1 VGSLKA
7 GLARVVITPP
17 VGARLSGYA
26 DRIQPSIGIL
36 DELYAKALVLD
47 DGEERAALV
56 VCDLIGLGRDIIND
70 ARRRIR
76 SPAGIKEENVMITST
91 HTHTGPDL
99 EFVGEAWIE
108 NLKSQIAGVVY
119 AASDC
124 LKEARF
130 GAAKGQCLVGS
141 NRRNPNSPYSP
152 YFLYSWPE
160 GPMDPAVLVLRI
172 EDVSGRVMG
181 ALVNYACHAVTLGPR
196 ELRISRDFPGYALRI
211 LEDAWGQDIVAIFMN
226 GCCGNI
232 NPMWIWDRPDLSPT
246 PRRMMPES
254 LEERLKETGRL
265 GHILGAESLK
275 AAESIIDLTCEA
287 KLKVKRVEVSLP
299 VREDIPERMLKRIKD
314 AKPGE
319 PRYEYCQRILRGEDI
334 VTEVQAMAL
343 DDVAIVGVPGEVFVE
358 YQIEIRK
365 CSPYEY
371 TFVSE
376 LANDS
381 IGYIPVAK
389 AYEEGGYEPTAAVV
403 APDAGAKLTQTA
415 ISLLKEL

>member
-1 VGSLKA
+1 MGSLKA
-7 GLARVVITPP
+7 GLARGVITPP
-17 VGARLSGYA
+17 VGVRLSGYA

-36 DELYAKALVLD
+36 DDLWARGLVLD

-56 VCDLIGLGRDIIND
+56 VCDLIGLGRDIVND

-76 SPAGIKEENVMITST
+76 NLAGIKEENVMITST

-99 EFVGEAWIE
+99 EFVEEAWIE

-119 AASDC
+119 AASNC
-124 LKEARF
+124 LREARV

-160 GPMDPAVLVLRI
+160 GPIDPTVLVLRI
-172 EDVSGRVMG
+172 EDASGRVMG
-181 ALVNYACHAVTLGPR
+181 TLVNYACHPVTLGPR
-196 ELRISRDFPGYALRI
+196 ELRISRDFPGYALQI
-211 LEDAWGQDIVAIFMN
+211 LEYAWGQDIVAVFMN
-226 GCCGNI
+226 GCCGNV
-232 NPMWIWDRPDLSPT
+232 NPRWIWDRPDLSPP
-246 PRRMMPES
+246 PRRVMPES
-254 LEERLKETGRL
+254 LEERLKETRRL

-275 AAESIIDLTCEA
+275 AAESIIDLTSEA
-287 KLKVKRVEVSLP
+287 KLKVKRMEVSLP
-299 VREDIPERMLKRIKD
+299 VRKDIPERMLKRIED
-314 AKPGE
+314 AKPGQ

-358 YQIEIRK
+358 SQMEIRR

-381 IGYIPVAK
+381 IGYLPVAK
-389 AYEEGGYEPTAAVV
+389 AYEEGGYEPTATVV
-403 APDAGAKLTQTA
+403 APDAGAKLTKTA